1 MKTRSSVFVVNWNG
15 MVKPKMPHRVIAHA
29 DSWYVQYARMHRSFE
44 RMKIESSSME
54 EYEDAVYHFFQDAWH
69 LKDWLKHDPNIS
81 ASVKSRIEADL
92 RTQQS
97 LCAAADIAN
106 GSKHVELPNSRV
118 GAKISERR
126 VNVYIGEIC
135 RVKHERRIEI
145 GSSGT
150 SITADNLAKNVIKEW
165 NVLLKRY
172 GLA

>member
-1 MKTRSSVFVVNWNG
+1 MAKA
-15 MVKPKMPHRVIAHA
+15 KMPHRVIAVG
-29 DSWYVQYARMHRSFE
+29 DSWVMQYARMQRSFAHMNGE
-44 RMKIESSSME
+44 FSSME

-69 LKDWLKHDPNIS
+69 LKEWLKNDPNIS

-92 RTQQS
+92 DSQPS

-106 GSKHVELPNSRV
+106 GSKHVELRNSRV
-118 GAKISERR
+118 GAKISEPR
-126 VNVYIGEIC
+126 VNLYIGEIC

-145 GSSGT
+145 GSSGS